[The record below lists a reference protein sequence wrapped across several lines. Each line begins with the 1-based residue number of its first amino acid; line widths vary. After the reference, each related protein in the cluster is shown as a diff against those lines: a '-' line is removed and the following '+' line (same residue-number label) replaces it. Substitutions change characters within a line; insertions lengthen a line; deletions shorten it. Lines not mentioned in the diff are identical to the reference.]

1 MSSLTTDLGVG
12 LCIIFFFFVL
22 VPSRLICVLCNNVC
36 LCVCKVYAMVAIRPA
51 AVLPKPPSSDKNKPA
66 PQPDTEEKQQTQ
78 QQQQEVIDELKNRF
92 SQREELH
99 Y

>member
-1 MSSLTTDLGVG
+1 
-12 LCIIFFFFVL
+12 
-22 VPSRLICVLCNNVC
+22 
-36 LCVCKVYAMVAIRPA
+36 MVAIRPA